1 LFVCFLKCRIEFIQ
15 GMGREVEGVE
25 TEKGRESRGV
35 EKLAI
40 SVWMGVGRGVGRE
53 EKGSRSKRTG
63 RARKQE

>member
-1 LFVCFLKCRIEFIQ
+1 
-15 GMGREVEGVE
+15 MGREVEGVE